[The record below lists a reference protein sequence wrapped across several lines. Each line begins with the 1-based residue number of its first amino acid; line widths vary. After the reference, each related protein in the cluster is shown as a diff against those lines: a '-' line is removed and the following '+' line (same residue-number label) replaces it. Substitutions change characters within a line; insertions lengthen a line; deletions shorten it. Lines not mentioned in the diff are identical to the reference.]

1 MSSGAAGTS
10 TAGAW
15 LRPKSR
21 RVRTPTVLQMEAVE
35 CGAASLGIVLGHYGR
50 IVPLEELRVACG
62 VSRDG
67 SKAANIL
74 RAARAYGLE
83 AKGYRWEVETLRR
96 AKLPVIVFWN
106 FYHFLVVEG
115 FGRDRVYL
123 NDPAEGPRVVS
134 NDEFDAGFTGVALT
148 MTPGPGFERGGRRA
162 SLAAAL
168 GDRVRG
174 SGAAVFFVALAGLA
188 LVIPGLL
195 LPAFARLFVDK
206 ILVGNMDSWFK
217 PLLAGM
223 VLTALVRVALS
234 TLQHRY
240 LLRLDARISITSS
253 SAFLW
258 HVLRLPIE
266 FFNQRYGGE
275 ISARVGLNDE
285 IAAFLSTRLAS
296 TAIDALLVVCY
307 AVLMAAYDPGLTLVG
322 IAAAALVVAATLF
335 VNRKRVDGNRR
346 LLKEQAMAAATIM
359 GGLSTIET
367 LKATGAESDLF
378 SRWAGYETKYV
389 NAQQGLALVTQLFLV
404 IPPLLVSLTNALVLV
419 LGAIRVMEGAL
430 TMGMLVAFQTL
441 MASFLTPVNNLVSLA
456 STLQE
461 MEGSMNRVD
470 DVLRYRVDP
479 QTGST
484 EDGADSDGKLKGFV
498 ELDGVTFGYA
508 RLEGPLI
515 DQFDL
520 KLEPGSRVALVG
532 PSGCGKS
539 TVAKLVTGL
548 YEPWAGQIRFDG
560 RPRRSLPRGCLAGS
574 VAIVDQD
581 VALYEGTVRENLTLW
596 DPTVPDTAIIA
607 ACKDACIHDDIT
619 ARQGGYDSRV
629 AEGGA
634 NFSGGERQRL
644 EIARALVGNPRV
656 IVLDEATSAL
666 DTVTEQI
673 IDRNLRVRGCTA
685 IIIAHR
691 LSTIRDADEIIVLD
705 RGKVAERGTY
715 EHLIASGGLY
725 AQLAAES

>member
-1 MSSGAAGTS
+1 VSNVAPGTADAG
-10 TAGAW
+10 
-15 LRPKSR
+15 LRRKPR

-35 CGAASLGIVLGHYGR
+35 CGAASLAIVLGYYGR
-50 IVPLEELRVACG
+50 TVALEEVRVACG

-67 SKAANIL
+67 SKAVNIL

-83 AKGYRWEVETLRR
+83 AKGYRWEVETLRQ
-96 AKLPVIVFWN
+96 ATLPVIVFWN

-123 NDPAEGPRVVS
+123 NDPAEGPRVLT
-134 NDEFDAGFTGVALT
+134 NDEFDAGFTGIALS
-148 MTPGPGFERGGRRA
+148 MTPGPNFERGGRRA

-168 GDRVRG
+168 RERVRG
-174 SGAAVFFVALAGLA
+174 SGAAVALVALAGLA

-206 ILVGNMDSWFK
+206 VLVANMDSWFK

-223 VLTALVRVALS
+223 VLTALVRLALS
-234 TLQHRY
+234 TLQRRY

-296 TAIDALLVVCY
+296 TAIDGLLVVCY
-307 AVLMAAYDPGLTLVG
+307 AVLMAAYDPLLTLIG
-322 IAAAALVVAATLF
+322 MAAAVLVVGATLF
-335 VNRKRVDGNRR
+335 VNRRRVDGNRR
-346 LLKEQAMAAATIM
+346 LLKEQAMAGATIM

-378 SRWAGYETKYV
+378 SRWAGYETKYI
-389 NAQQGLALVTQLFLV
+389 NAQQQLALVTQLFLV
-404 IPPLLVSLTNALVLV
+404 IPPLLVSLTNALVLA

-456 STLQE
+456 SNLQE
-461 MEGSMNRVD
+461 MEGSMGRVD
-470 DVLRYRVDP
+470 DVLRYAVDP
-479 QTGST
+479 QTSTPEGEAEAGS
-484 EDGADSDGKLKGFV
+484 GKLKGFV
-498 ELDGVTFGYA
+498 ELDAVTFGYA
-508 RLEGPLI
+508 RLDGPLI
-515 DQFDL
+515 DRFDL
-520 KLEPGSRVALVG
+520 KLTPGSRVALVG

-548 YEPWAGQIRFDG
+548 YEPWEGEIRFDG
-560 RPRRSLPRGCLAGS
+560 RPRRGLPRECLAGS

-581 VALYEGTVRENLTLW
+581 VALYEGTIRENLTLW
-596 DPTVPDTAIIA
+596 DPSVPDAAIIA

-619 ARQGGYDSRV
+619 ARQGGYDSYV

-634 NFSGGERQRL
+634 NFSGGQRQRL

-656 IVLDEATSAL
+656 VVLDEATSAL
-666 DTVTEQI
+666 DTVTEQM
-673 IDRNLRVRGCTA
+673 IDRNLRIRGCTC
-685 IIIAHR
+685 IIVAHR
-691 LSTIRDADEIIVLD
+691 LSTIRDADEIVVLD
-705 RGKVAERGTY
+705 RGKVAERGTH
-715 EHLIASGGLY
+715 EQLIAAGGLY
-725 AQLAAES
+725 AALAAES